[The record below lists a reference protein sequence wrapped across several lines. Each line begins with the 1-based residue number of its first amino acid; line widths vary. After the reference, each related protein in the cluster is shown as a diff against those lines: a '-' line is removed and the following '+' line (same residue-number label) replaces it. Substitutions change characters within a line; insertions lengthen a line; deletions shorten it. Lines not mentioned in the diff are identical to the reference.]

1 MLAYEENT
9 KELREKEDQGFLRE
23 RRTASSKKGAR
34 FCILL
39 MAAFSWNWIF
49 GYEAYPLNAFR
60 MFTTYETET
69 GYSRQVT
76 EDTDGVRG
84 RNWHYHELNPVLNRK
99 RVLDAFRNCADQ
111 PRSHACRH
119 FIAFAQPRALLMEG
133 RPARLVFQTRTW
145 DFDADLDKEFS
156 CDAMETYTFYVAAG
170 RVEHESHAHC
180 DYIDWTTTGRF
191 QQNLGTI

>member
-1 MLAYEENT
+1 M
-9 KELREKEDQGFLRE
+9 
-23 RRTASSKKGAR
+23 SS
-34 FCILL
+34 
-39 MAAFSWNWIF
+39 
-49 GYEAYPLNAFR
+49 
-60 MFTTYETET
+60 
-69 GYSRQVT
+69 
-76 EDTDGVRG
+76 RG
-84 RNWHYHELNPVLNRK
+84 RGGLPNRK
-99 RVLDAFRNCADQ
+99 RVLDAFRNCAEA

-170 RVEHESHAHC
+170 RVEHRAAAC

>member
-1 MLAYEENT
+1 M
-9 KELREKEDQGFLRE
+9 
-23 RRTASSKKGAR
+23 
-34 FCILL
+34 
-39 MAAFSWNWIF
+39 
-49 GYEAYPLNAFR
+49 
-60 MFTTYETET
+60 
-69 GYSRQVT
+69 
-76 EDTDGVRG
+76 
-84 RNWHYHELNPVLNRK
+84 NPVLNRK
-99 RVLDAFRNCADQ
+99 RVLDAFRNCADR
-111 PRSHACRH
+111 PGSHACRH

>member
-1 MLAYEENT
+1 MLFT
-9 KELREKEDQGFLRE
+9 K
-23 RRTASSKKGAR
+23 
-34 FCILL
+34 
-39 MAAFSWNWIF
+39 
-49 GYEAYPLNAFR
+49 
-60 MFTTYETET
+60 YETDT
-69 GYSRQVT
+69 RYGRQVT

-99 RVLDAFRNCADQ
+99 RVLDAFRNCAEA

-170 RVEHESHAHC
+170 RVEHRAAAC
-180 DYIDWTTTGRF
+180 DYIDWTTTGASSRIWGRSSIARRRGGRVIPERLIELF
-191 QQNLGTI
+191 LVSYS

>member
-1 MLAYEENT
+1 MRSWQFGLNPRCERVLAAEHAPHGS
-9 KELREKEDQGFLRE
+9 LGLLE
-23 RRTASSKKGAR
+23 RRHGLAEVVERGGLVLVERPRVIPTHLEREFVTLAENASR
-34 FCILL
+34 
-39 MAAFSWNWIF
+39 
-49 GYEAYPLNAFR
+49 Y
-60 MFTTYETET
+60 
-69 GYSRQVT
+69 
-76 EDTDGVRG
+76 
-84 RNWHYHELNPVLNRK
+84 
-99 RVLDAFRNCADQ
+99 
-111 PRSHACRH
+111 

-170 RVEHESHAHC
+170 RVEHRAAAC